1 MLEACKARLRD
12 YRFNI
17 LLLLHYL
24 QYCEKILF
32 CNVASLRQF
41 FGKFHSSCIICF
53 FLRQSDC
60 RKARRAE
67 ALEGFCRPLPGSP
80 DKDCGRRRPVGREDF
95 QAHSTYKI
103 ALDRTQFSRPGAD
116 ISKKSRKERQRRFG
130 FVGTSLVAVET

>member
-1 MLEACKARLRD
+1 M
-12 YRFNI
+12 
-17 LLLLHYL
+17 
-24 QYCEKILF
+24 
-32 CNVASLRQF
+32 F
-41 FGKFHSSCIICF
+41 FSPTVGLPESKKSRST
-53 FLRQSDC
+53 
-60 RKARRAE
+60 
-67 ALEGFCRPLPGSP
+67 EGFCRHLPGSR